1 MELTQ
6 LRYFVEVARCQHMT
20 HAAQRLYTSQ
30 SSLSKTIA
38 RLEAELGTPLFDR
51 IGNRIQLN
59 DAGRLFLQGAS
70 LALRQIDE
78 SVQAVQTPHATIRM
92 ATSLPGLLP
101 GLMERYLIEHP
112 NTHLQQWLLPVEEMQ
127 QRLEQCEIDLAITQE
142 PIVGEYIQWQPL
154 YRDEMIV
161 VVSKGHPLA
170 EQDTVSLAQLR
181 DEPIVCNNAGFGT
194 RARIETLCA
203 EAGFFPNIV
212 MECHEPELLYKIT
225 SGNQAVYIGSEL
237 NYLWKA
243 LALVPDPPFQ
253 FMKPLRITDP
263 DPGIPIG
270 VAQLRKRMLS
280 PAAAGFHDLLVET
293 YTQLQAVKDRGE
305 SITARD
311 LMGSWQVSRG
321 WFPEDPPN
329 IRALRGAESSDV
341 LQPK

>member
-59 DAGRLFLQGAS
+59 DAGRVFLQGAS
-70 LALRQIDE
+70 LALRQLDE
-78 SVQAVQTPHATIRM
+78 SIQAVQSPQATIRM

-101 GLMERYLIEHP
+101 DLMEQYLIEHP
-112 NTHLQQWLLPVEEMQ
+112 HTHLQQWLLPVGEMQ

-142 PIVGEYIQWQPL
+142 PIAGEYIQWRQL
-154 YRDEMIV
+154 YRDEIIV

-170 EQDTVSLAQLR
+170 QQDTVALSQLR
-181 DEPIVCNNAGFGT
+181 DEAIVCNNAGFGT
-194 RARIETLCA
+194 RTFIEKLCA
-203 EAGFFPNIV
+203 QAGFSPNIV
-212 MECHEPELLYKIT
+212 MECHEPELLYKMT
-225 SGNQAVYIGSEL
+225 SGNQVVYIGSEL

-253 FMKPLRITDP
+253 FMKALRITDP

-270 VAQLRKRMLS
+270 VARLRGRTLS
-280 PAAAGFHDLLVET
+280 AAAAGFCDLLVET
-293 YTQLQAVKDRGE
+293 YTRLQAVKDRGD
-305 SITARD
+305 SITAKD
-311 LMGSWQVSRG
+311 LMGSWKVSRG
-321 WFPEDPPN
+321 WYPDTPPN
-329 IRALRGAESSDV
+329 ISTLD
-341 LQPK
+341 